1 MAIKSLSPKQERI
14 INFVTEFLHDRGYP
28 PTIRDIAVGCG
39 ISSTS
44 VVAYNLNK
52 LEQAGYIRRH
62 SDISRGIEFLN
73 PQQKGG
79 KLVYIPIVGV
89 IAAGEP
95 IPVPASDTG
104 NVIPTDGLKVSEE
117 LLRGKQDIYALRVKG
132 DSMLD
137 ALIGEGDIV
146 LMDYVSSAENGDMVA
161 VWLKEEQEVT
171 LKKFFAEPNRIR
183 LEPAN
188 SQMKPIYTTPDNVEI
203 QGRVVAVIR
212 RMP

>member
-14 INFVTEFLHDRGYP
+14 INFVTEFLHDKGYP
-28 PTIRDIAVGCG
+28 PTIRDIAAGCG

-62 SDISRGIEFLN
+62 SDISRGIKFLT
-73 PQQKGG
+73 PQEKGG
-79 KLVYIPIVGV
+79 KLVYIPVVGV

-95 IPVPASDTG
+95 IPVPDTG
-104 NVIPTDGLKVSEE
+104 NIIPNEGLEVSEE
-117 LLRGKQDIYALRVKG
+117 LVRGKQDIYALRVRG

-137 ALIGEGDIV
+137 ALIWDGDIV
-146 LMDYVSSAENGDMVA
+146 LMDYVGSAENGDMVA

-171 LKKFFAEPNRIR
+171 LKRFFAEPNRIR

-212 RMP
+212 RIS

>member
-14 INFVTEFLHDRGYP
+14 ISFVTEFLRDKGYP
-28 PTIRDIAVGCG
+28 PTIRDIAAGCG

-62 SDISRGIEFLN
+62 SDISRGIKFLS
-73 PQQKGG
+73 PQKKGR

-95 IPVPASDTG
+95 IPVPDTG
-104 NVIPTDGLKVSEE
+104 NIVPNEGLEVSEE
-117 LLRGKQDIYALRVKG
+117 LVRGKQDIYALRVRG

-137 ALIGEGDIV
+137 ALIGDGDIV
-146 LMDYVSSAENGDMVA
+146 LMDYGNSAENGDMVA
-161 VWLKEEQEVT
+161 AWLKEEQEVT

-188 SQMKPIYTTPDNVEI
+188 SQVKPIYTTPDNVEV

-212 RMP
+212 RIS

>member
-14 INFVTEFLHDRGYP
+14 INFVTEFLNDKGYP
-28 PTIRDIAVGCG
+28 PTIRDIAAGCG

-62 SDISRGIEFLN
+62 SDISRGIKFLT

-95 IPVPASDTG
+95 IPVPDTG
-104 NVIPTDGLKVSEE
+104 NIALNEGLEVSEE
-117 LLRGKQDIYALRVKG
+117 LVRGKQDIYALRVKG

-137 ALIGEGDIV
+137 ALIGDGDIV
-146 LMDYVSSAENGDMVA
+146 LMDHVGSAEDGDMVA

-171 LKKFFAEPNRIR
+171 LKRFFAEPNRIR

-188 SQMKPIYTTPDNVEI
+188 SQIRPIYTTPDNVEI

-212 RMP
+212 RIS

>member
-14 INFVTEFLHDRGYP
+14 INFVIEFLNDKGYP
-28 PTIRDIAVGCG
+28 PTIRDIAAGCG

-62 SDISRGIEFLN
+62 SDISRGIKFLN

-79 KLVYIPIVGV
+79 KLVYVPIVGV

-95 IPVPASDTG
+95 IPVPDTG
-104 NVIPTDGLKVSEE
+104 NISSNERVEVSEE
-117 LLRGKQDIYALRVKG
+117 LVRGKQGVYALRVRG

-137 ALIGEGDIV
+137 ALIGDGDIV
-146 LMDYVSSAENGDMVA
+146 LMEHVGSAENGDMVA

-171 LKKFFAEPNRIR
+171 LKRFFAEPKRIR

-188 SQMKPIYTTPDNVEI
+188 RQMKPIYATPDNVEI
-203 QGRVVAVIR
+203 QGRMVAVIR
-212 RMP
+212 RIS

>member
-14 INFVTEFLHDRGYP
+14 INFVTEFLHDKGYP
-28 PTIRDIAVGCG
+28 PTIRDIAAGCG

-62 SDISRGIEFLN
+62 SDISRGIKFLT

-95 IPVPASDTG
+95 IPVPDTG
-104 NVIPTDGLKVSEE
+104 NIIPNEGLEVSEE
-117 LLRGKQDIYALRVKG
+117 LIRGKQDIYALRVRG

-137 ALIGEGDIV
+137 ALIGDGDIV
-146 LMDYVSSAENGDMVA
+146 LMDYVGSAENGDMVA

-188 SQMKPIYTTPDNVEI
+188 SQMKPIYTTPGNVEI

-212 RMP
+212 RIS

>member
-1 MAIKSLSPKQERI
+1 MANKSLSPKQERI
-14 INFVTEFLHDRGYP
+14 IKFVTEFLNDKGYP
-28 PTIRDIAVGCG
+28 PTIRDIAAGCG

-52 LEQAGYIRRH
+52 LAQAGYIRRH
-62 SDISRGIEFLN
+62 SDISRGIKFLT
-73 PQQKGG
+73 PQQKGK

-95 IPVPASDTG
+95 IPVPDTG
-104 NVIPTDGLKVSEE
+104 NIIPHEGVEVSEE
-117 LLRGKQDIYALRVKG
+117 LVRGKQDIYALRVKG

-137 ALIGEGDIV
+137 ALIGDGDIV
-146 LMDYVSSAENGDMVA
+146 LMHYGDNAENGDMVA

-171 LKKFFAEPNRIR
+171 LKRFFAEPNRIR

-188 SQMKPIYTTPDNVEI
+188 RQMKPIYTTPDNVEI
-203 QGRVVAVIR
+203 QGKVVAVIR
-212 RMP
+212 RIS

>member
-14 INFVTEFLHDRGYP
+14 INFVTEFLHDKGYP
-28 PTIRDIAVGCG
+28 PTIRDIAAGCG

-62 SDISRGIEFLN
+62 SDISRGIKFLT
-73 PQQKGG
+73 PQEKGG
-79 KLVYIPIVGV
+79 KLVYIPVVGV

-95 IPVPASDTG
+95 IPVPDTG
-104 NVIPTDGLKVSEE
+104 NIIPNEGLEVSEE
-117 LLRGKQDIYALRVKG
+117 LVRGKQDIYALRVRG

-137 ALIGEGDIV
+137 ALIGDGDIV
-146 LMDYVSSAENGDMVA
+146 LMDYVGSAENGDMVA

-171 LKKFFAEPNRIR
+171 LKRFFAEPNRIR

-188 SQMKPIYTTPDNVEI
+188 SQMKPIYTTPDNVEV

-212 RMP
+212 RIS

>member
-1 MAIKSLSPKQERI
+1 MAIKSLSPKQEQI
-14 INFVTEFLHDRGYP
+14 IKFVTEFLNDKGYP
-28 PTIRDIAVGCG
+28 PTIRDIAAGCG

-62 SDISRGIEFLN
+62 SDISRGIKFLT
-73 PQQKGG
+73 PQQKGR

-95 IPVPASDTG
+95 IPVPDTG
-104 NVIPTDGLKVSEE
+104 NIAPNEGLEVSEE
-117 LLRGKQDIYALRVKG
+117 LVRGKQDIYALRVRG

-137 ALIGEGDIV
+137 ALIGDGDIV
-146 LMDYVSSAENGDMVA
+146 LMDYVGSAENGDMVA

-171 LKKFFAEPNRIR
+171 LKRFFAEPNRIR

-188 SQMKPIYTTPDNVEI
+188 RQMKPIYTTPDNVEI
-203 QGRVVAVIR
+203 QGRVMAVIR
-212 RMP
+212 RIS

>member
-1 MAIKSLSPKQERI
+1 MATKSLSSKQEHI
-14 INFVTEFLHDRGYP
+14 LNFISDFLRDKGYP
-28 PTIRDIAVGCG
+28 PSIRDIAVGCG

-52 LEQAGYIRRH
+52 LEEAGYIRRH

-73 PQQKGG
+73 REQGGG
-79 KLVYIPIVGV
+79 KLVYVPIVGV

-104 NVIPTDGLKVSEE
+104 NIIPTEVLEVSEE
-117 LLRGKQDIYALRVKG
+117 LIHGRQNIYALQVKG

-137 ALIGEGDIV
+137 ALIKDGDFV
-146 LMDYVSSAENGDMVA
+146 LMQYISNVENGDTVA
-161 VWLKEEQEVT
+161 VWLKKEQEVT
-171 LKKFFAEPNRIR
+171 LKKFFAELNRIR

-188 SQMKPIYTTPDNVEI
+188 SQMEPIYTAPDNVEV

-212 RMP
+212 RVP

>member
-14 INFVTEFLHDRGYP
+14 INFVTEFLHDKGYP
-28 PTIRDIAVGCG
+28 PTIRDIAAGCG

-62 SDISRGIEFLN
+62 SDISRGIKFLT
-73 PQQKGG
+73 PQGKGG
-79 KLVYIPIVGV
+79 KLVYIPVVGV

-95 IPVPASDTG
+95 IPVPDTG
-104 NVIPTDGLKVSEE
+104 NIIPNEGLEVSEE
-117 LLRGKQDIYALRVKG
+117 LVRGKQDIYALRVRG

-137 ALIGEGDIV
+137 ALIGDGDIV
-146 LMDYVSSAENGDMVA
+146 LMDYVGSAENGDMVA

-171 LKKFFAEPNRIR
+171 LKRFFAEPNRIR

-212 RMP
+212 RIE

>member
-14 INFVTEFLHDRGYP
+14 INFVTEFLNDKGYP
-28 PTIRDIAVGCG
+28 PTIRDIAAGCG

-52 LEQAGYIRRH
+52 LAQAGYIRRH
-62 SDISRGIEFLN
+62 SDISRGIKFLT
-73 PQQKGG
+73 PQKKGG

-95 IPVPASDTG
+95 IPVPDTG
-104 NVIPTDGLKVSEE
+104 NIIPNEGLEVSEE
-117 LLRGKQDIYALRVKG
+117 LVRGKQDIYALRVRG

-137 ALIGEGDIV
+137 ALIGDGDIV
-146 LMDYVSSAENGDMVA
+146 LMDYVGSAENGDMVA

-171 LKKFFAEPNRIR
+171 LKRFFAEPNRIR

-188 SQMKPIYTTPDNVEI
+188 RQMKPIYTTPDNVEI

-212 RMP
+212 RIS